1 MRRNFLLLPL
11 LWLLGT
17 GCATAP
23 KEPIVRPAPIAP
35 MDGFQ
40 THRAVFTALGK
51 QYTFNGYLATSQT
64 GAKRLLVTENFGMVF
79 ADLIIKPDGTVF
91 VMQSNKVFTPKR
103 IKKYVAADLEAL
115 FGNPAKP
122 APISRSGENHYLLKR
137 RFYTLDLR
145 IITTKT
151 GPQPAEMFD
160 ETKIKK

>member
-1 MRRNFLLLPL
+1 MRRNLLLLPL
-11 LWLLGT
+11 CLLFAA
-17 GCATAP
+17 GCAMTP
-23 KEPIVRPAPIAP
+23 KEPIARPAPIAP
-35 MDGFQ
+35 VDGFQ
-40 THRAVFTALGK
+40 THRAVFTALGR

-79 ADLIIKPDGTVF
+79 ADLIIKPDGQIF

-103 IKKYVAADLEAL
+103 IKKYLAADMEAL

-122 APISRSGENHYLLKR
+122 PPITKLGENHYLLKR

-145 IITTKT
+145 IITTKP
-151 GPQPAEMFD
+151 GPQAPEMFD

>member
-1 MRRNFLLLPL
+1 MRRNFLFLPL
-11 LWLLGT
+11 ILLLAA
-17 GCATAP
+17 GCASAQ
-23 KEPIVRPAPIAP
+23 KETIVRPAPVAA
-35 MDGFQ
+35 DGFQ

-79 ADLIIKPDGTVF
+79 ADLIIKPDGKIF
-91 VMQSNKVFTPKR
+91 VMQSNKIFTPRR
-103 IKKYVAADLEAL
+103 IKKYVAADLEAM

-122 APISRSGENHYLLKR
+122 APITQLSENHFLLKR

-145 IITTKT
+145 ILNTKP

-160 ETKIKK
+160 ETKAKK